1 MQALSLQ
8 NTIISYDPDSAFQD
22 LDDILRTRL
31 WEGKLAYTLDDLHDP
46 FLLPDMKKAVERIKK
61 AHENKEKVMIFGD
74 YDVDGATSTALLMH
88 FFTKIGIAV
97 SYRLPTREK
106 DGYGM
111 KNYFIDEIGEV
122 GATLIVT
129 VDCGTRDIEVIKYAN
144 TKGIDVIVT
153 DHHAVPEYI
162 PEEAIAI
169 INPKRTD
176 SKYPFPHLCGAWVA
190 FKLIC
195 ALLPDF
201 FPGSEKREKYITSC
215 LDIVALGTTADCMP
229 LTWENRALV
238 AMGLEQLKNTRSKGI
253 EKIIADRK
261 IYDLDADIFGFTLG
275 PRLNAAGRIDRP
287 HTAVQLLLNNS
298 HGIDDILADIEAKN
312 EERKLLSQ
320 EYFQDALET
329 IDEKNQVLFYDSA
342 EIPHGIIGLVAG
354 KLTEMYFC
362 PSIVLKDE
370 WEKLVASCRSPEH
383 FSLVEYLEKY
393 KEYFV
398 YFGGHKQAAGFTI
411 RKEKY
416 DDFRKT
422 FTADVNTLD
431 FSQYK
436 KTISVVQVLTP
447 EAFGMHILDTVLRYK
462 PYGMAYEKPLFALVD
477 FPVERI
483 EYMGKSIDHLTV
495 KNRWNIPL
503 LGFNLGKYVDEL
515 RGKKSVNLV
524 VDLFEDYWMGK
535 RQVKAKI
542 VDIF

>member
-1 MQALSLQ
+1 MQVLSLQ
-8 NTIISYDPDSAFQD
+8 NTIIFYDPDTQFQN
-22 LDDILRTRL
+22 LDDILRSRL
-31 WEGKLAYTLDDLHDP
+31 WDGNLSYTLDDLHDP
-46 FLLPDMKKAVERIKK
+46 FLLPDMHKAVERIKK
-61 AHENKEKVMIFGD
+61 AYEDKEKVMIFGD

-88 FFTKIGIAV
+88 FFTKIWFAV

-129 VDCGTRDIEVIKYAN
+129 VDCGTRDIEVIKYAKK
-144 TKGIDVIVT
+144 KGIDVIVT

-176 SKYPFPHLCGAWVA
+176 SKYPFSYLCGAWVA

-195 ALLPDF
+195 ALIPDF
-201 FPGSEKREKYITSC
+201 FPQGKIEEYIISC

-238 AMGLEQLKNTRSKGI
+238 MMWLEQLKNTRSKGI
-253 EKIIADRK
+253 EKIIAERK

-275 PRLNAAGRIDRP
+275 PRLNAAGRIDIP

-298 HGIDDILADIEAKN
+298 HAIDDILADIEAKN
-312 EERKLLSQ
+312 EQRKLLSQ
-320 EYFQDALET
+320 EFFQDALET
-329 IDEKNQVLFYDSA
+329 IDDKNQILFYDSVK
-342 EIPHGIIGLVAG
+342 IPHGIIGLVAG
-354 KLTEMYFC
+354 KLTEIYFR
-362 PSIVLKDE
+362 PSIVLKDC

-398 YFGGHKQAAGFTI
+398 YFGWHKQAAGFTI
-411 RKEKY
+411 RTEKY
-416 DDFRKT
+416 EEFRKV

-431 FSQYK
+431 FSDK
-436 KTISVVQVLTP
+436 RKTISITQVLSPDT
-447 EAFGMHILDTVLRYK
+447 FGMHLLDTVLRYK
-462 PYGMAYEKPLFALVD
+462 PYGMGYEKPLFALID
-477 FPVERI
+477 FPVERV
-483 EYMGKSIDHLTV
+483 EYMGKNIDHITI
-495 KNRWNIPL
+495 KNRRNIPL
-503 LGFNLGKYVDEL
+503 LGFNLGKYYDEI
-515 RGKKSVNLV
+515 RGKKVINLV
-524 VDLFEDYWMGK
+524 IDVFEDYWMGK

>member
-1 MQALSLQ
+1 MQVISLQ
-8 NTIISYDPDSAFQD
+8 NSTISYDSDSAVQE
-22 LDDILRTRL
+22 LDDILQARL
-31 WEGKLAYTLDDLHDP
+31 WEGKISYTLDDLHDP
-46 FLLPDMKKAVERIKK
+46 FLLPDMQKAVERIKQAYEK
-61 AHENKEKVMIFGD
+61 KEKVMIFGD

-88 FFTKIGIAV
+88 FLTKIGLPV

-111 KNYFIDEIGEV
+111 KNYFIDEIAEV
-122 GATLIVT
+122 GATLIIT
-129 VDCGTRDIEVIKYAN
+129 VDCGTRDIEVIKYAKK
-144 TKGIDVIVT
+144 KGIDVIVT

-176 SKYPFPHLCGAWVA
+176 SKYPFSFLCGAWVA

-195 ALLPDF
+195 ALIPDF
-201 FPGSEKREKYITSC
+201 FPPEKREKYIQSC

-229 LTWENRALV
+229 LVWENRALV
-238 AMGLEQLKNTRSKGI
+238 HMGLEQLKHTRSKGI
-253 EKIIADRK
+253 EKIIADKK
-261 IYDLDADIFGFTLG
+261 IYDLDADIFGFTLW
-275 PRLNAAGRIDRP
+275 PRLNAAGRIDIP

-298 HGIDDILADIEAKN
+298 HRIDDILADIEEKN
-312 EERKLLSQ
+312 EQRKLLSQ
-320 EYFQDALET
+320 EFFQDALEN
-329 IDEKNQVLFYDSA
+329 IDEKNQILFYDNA
-342 EIPHGIIGLVAG
+342 QIPHGIIGIVAG
-354 KLTEMYFC
+354 KLTEMHFR

-370 WEKLVASCRSPEH
+370 WEKLVASCRSPEY

-416 DDFRKT
+416 EEFRKI
-422 FTADVNTLD
+422 FTEDVNSLD
-431 FSQYK
+431 FSSQK
-436 KTISVVQVLTP
+436 KTISITQILNP
-447 EAFGMHILDTVLRYK
+447 EKFGMHILDTVLKYK
-462 PYGMAYEKPLFALVD
+462 PYGMWYEKPLFAFLD
-477 FPVERI
+477 FPVESI
-483 EYMGKSIDHLTV
+483 EYMGKNIEHITI

-503 LGFNLGKYVDEL
+503 LGFGFGKYSDEL
-515 RGKKSVNLV
+515 KKKKHINLV
-524 VDLFEDYWMGK
+524 VDIFEDYWMGK